1 MSSETKQDQSNNRR
15 GFLKKI
21 GLSVGAFA
29 VAGVGTG
36 TYFWRAGDEATA
48 NDQGDFE
55 ISRTPEEWKNILTEN
70 EYKVLREEQT
80 ERAYTSDLLEEKREG
95 IYHCAGCDQA
105 VYPSET
111 KYDSGTGWPS
121 FWAPVDEAAIG
132 TKPDNK
138 LFMTRTEVHCSRCG
152 GHLGHIFDDGPKPT
166 GKRHCL
172 NGIALNF
179 KAA

>member
-1 MSSETKQDQSNNRR
+1 MSDKSNNEHQNGRR

-21 GLSVGAFA
+21 GLGVGAFA

-36 TYFWRAGDEATA
+36 TYFWRAGDQANA
-48 NDQGDFE
+48 NDQSEFE
-55 ISRTPEEWKNILTEN
+55 ITRTPEQWKSLLTEN
-70 EYKVLREEQT
+70 EYAVLREEKT
-80 ERAYTSDLLEEKREG
+80 ERAYSSDLLKEKRDG

-105 VYPSET
+105 VYPSDT
-111 KYDSGTGWPS
+111 KYDSKTGWPS

-132 TKPDNK
+132 TKPDNS
-138 LFMTRTEVHCSRCG
+138 LFATRTEVHCSRCG
-152 GHLGHIFDDGPKPT
+152 GHLGHIFDDGPQPT